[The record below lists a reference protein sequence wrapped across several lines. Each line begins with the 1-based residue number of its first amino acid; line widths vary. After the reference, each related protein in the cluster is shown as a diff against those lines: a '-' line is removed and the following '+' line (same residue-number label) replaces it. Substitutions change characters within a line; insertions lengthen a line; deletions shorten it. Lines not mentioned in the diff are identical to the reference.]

1 MNAEYRPAAVPREPV
16 LNPVDRV
23 SELLFGLFMALT
35 FVGAVSVT
43 EAGRDDIRAMLAAAL
58 GCNLA
63 WGLVDAVMYLVR
75 TVTDRG
81 RLITL
86 ILSVRAAPD
95 AETGRKLI
103 EGSLSKVAANLLLEP
118 EIEAVR
124 RRIVA
129 LTSVPE
135 RPKLNSDD
143 FVAALAV
150 LLLVVGSTFP
160 VVLPFVVFDD
170 VGRNRAR
177 IAERLVVGEQDPDH
191 GHASSLTSMWVP
203 LRGSRAATRKPPAGP
218 GPVPASRRLW
228 PRVRACRP
236 GRARRPGPRPGRP
249 GAWPGRGRCRS
260 RRSAARRGR
269 SRARPR
275 RWPGRRAGWRW

>member
-1 MNAEYRPAAVPREPV
+1 MNGDVRSAQAAREPV

-86 ILSVRAAPD
+86 VRSVRQATD
-95 AETGRKLI
+95 AETGRRII
-103 EGSLSKVAANLLLEP
+103 EGSLSKVAAGLLSAT

-124 RRIVA
+124 GRVVA
-129 LTSVPE
+129 LPSVPE
-135 RPKLNSDD
+135 RPRLKADD
-143 FVAALAV
+143 FLAALAV
-150 LLLVVGSTFP
+150 FLLVVVSTFP
-160 VVLPFVVFDD
+160 VVLPFVIIQD
-170 VGRNRAR
+170 VATAKLISRVIALAMLFLGGLALGRYAGYGSWK
-177 IAERLVVGEQDPDH
+177 VGFMMA
-191 GHASSLTSMWVP
+191 GLGAVIV
-203 LRGSRAATRKPPAGP
+203 AAVMALG
-218 GPVPASRRLW
+218 G
-228 PRVRACRP
+228 
-236 GRARRPGPRPGRP
+236 
-249 GAWPGRGRCRS
+249 
-260 RRSAARRGR
+260 
-269 SRARPR
+269 
-275 RWPGRRAGWRW
+275 